1 MSAYFVFNYS
11 ITTYRILFH
20 LNYLTYLTYLW
31 LPPEFIT
38 GRRKRR
44 KLTRKRR
51 LFSIAGKNF
60 DMLVWLSYWQVLP
73 IISNK
78 WISILSPFLSGC
90 GTHQLQPM
98 GHIER
103 NGNSVKFQSSPVF
116 SGVGDKVRLSTSR
129 LEQNDRSVH
138 EYCSE
143 LQNKQSAPFSAVL
156 LLWSPRAYWRAN
168 LGGRDT

>member
-1 MSAYFVFNYS
+1 MN
-11 ITTYRILFH
+11 I
-20 LNYLTYLTYLW
+20 
-31 LPPEFIT
+31 
-38 GRRKRR
+38 
-44 KLTRKRR
+44 
-51 LFSIAGKNF
+51 
-60 DMLVWLSYWQVLP
+60 DP
-73 IISNK
+73 I
-78 WISILSPFLSGC
+78 PFLSGC

-103 NGNSVKFQSSPVF
+103 IGNSVKFQSSPVF

-156 LLWSPRAYWRAN
+156 LL
-168 LGGRDT
+168 